1 MVIEGL
7 YIKNRTTYV
16 GGVQVAQR
24 GVAQVAQLPLDAHR
38 QGGIVGVEQLHPLV
52 GLVGSLAD
60 GHDAVYQG
68 AADLES
74 ILDGI
79 RVLQAVHYNP
89 SQWKFALKLKDD
101 EYMLL

>member
-7 YIKNRTTYV
+7 YIENGTTYV

-38 QGGIVGVEQLHPLV
+38 QCGIVGVEQLHPLV

-60 GHDAVYQG
+60 SHDAVYQRT
-68 AADLES
+68 ADLES

-79 RVLQAVHYNP
+79 RVLQAVNNNP
-89 SQWKFALKLKDD
+89 SQRKFALKYKDN
-101 EYMLL
+101 E